1 MRRSVEN
8 AEHVGLF
15 RYSSWKNARHV
26 PQTQVQHPQQLLP
39 AFGVRSN
46 TTTMLDT
53 NSHRPFIGIVCFLF
67 TSMNT
72 TQNLYNTC

>member
-15 RYSSWKNARHV
+15 CYPSRKKARHA
-26 PQTQVQHPQQLLP
+26 PKTQVQHPQRLLF

-53 NSHRPFIGIVCFLF
+53 NSHHPFTGIVCFLF

-72 TQNLYNTC
+72 TQNLYNMY

>member
-15 RYSSWKNARHV
+15 CYPSRKKARHA
-26 PQTQVQHPQQLLP
+26 PKAQVQHPQHLLS

-53 NSHRPFIGIVCFLF
+53 NSHRPFTGICLLPFYVNEHN
-67 TSMNT
+67 SKPI
-72 TQNLYNTC
+72 